1 LNAAR
6 AFYTTLNDEQKARL
20 MRDMLSRSGPVR
32 ATARQ
37 SVAAGVAVIQAS

>member
-20 MRDMLSRSGPVR
+20 MRDMLSRSEAREGDR
-32 ATARQ
+32 TAERR
-37 SVAAGVAVIQAS
+37 AGVAVIQAS